1 MPHTSNPILIGNTV
15 ELPDIDYDDSPV
27 LTGDPLKDMVWWT
40 EDLRTIPLGEMTRDH
55 VRNALQWCIRRQ
67 STEKF
72 TQYSKLLACKD
83 GYTYQEW
90 ITAFTV
96 RLLDPNLD

>member
-1 MPHTSNPILIGNTV
+1 MSHTSNPILIGNTV

-40 EDLRTIPLGEMTRDH
+40 EDLRAIPLGEMTRPH

-72 TQYSKLLACKD
+72 TRSKD

-90 ITAFTV
+90 VTAFTV
-96 RLLDPNLD
+96 RLLDPSLP